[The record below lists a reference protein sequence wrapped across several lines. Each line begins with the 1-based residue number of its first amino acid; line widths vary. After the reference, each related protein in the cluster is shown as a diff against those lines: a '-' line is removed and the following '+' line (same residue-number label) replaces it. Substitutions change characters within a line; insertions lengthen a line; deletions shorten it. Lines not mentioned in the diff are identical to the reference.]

1 MLRDPLLISSGC
13 WTYPDKSGRLTD
25 LRSFGGGVTKGLTP
39 QSRPGNPGK
48 RLLQLPFGWMNS
60 NGLQNPGL
68 EEFIETNLP
77 QYIEA
82 GFGFFVNV
90 VGETVE
96 EYAELV
102 RRVDEAATRI
112 APESTAHEGRGL
124 LGFEI
129 NMSCP
134 NVNHGAKFATDPEL
148 LGQTIA
154 ACRQS
159 TERLMSAKLSP
170 NVTEMRIYAEAAQRA
185 GADAVTISNTWN
197 SVFIDTK
204 TRQSYFH
211 RPSAGMSGAAVRPI
225 VLYHVWKTHQALPE
239 LPIIASGGVVDA
251 DSAIQYLLAGATVV
265 QIGSGLFGNPQ
276 LPAEVQAGLIAY
288 LEEQGESSVADI
300 VGTYK
305 VDAPQDFAA
314 SCSPAEES

>member
-1 MLRDPLLISSGC
+1 MAPNLEVKLPRGTFLRDPLVLSSGC
-13 WTYPDKSGRLTD
+13 WAFPDKAGRLTD
-25 LRSFGGGVTKGLTP
+25 LKTIGGAVTKGLTP
-39 QSRPGNPGK
+39 QARPGNPGK
-48 RLLQLPFGWMNS
+48 RLLQLPTGWMNS

-68 EEFIETNLP
+68 EAFTEEVLP
-77 QYIEA
+77 QLFEA

-102 RRVDEAATRI
+102 RRVDSAAARL
-112 APESTAHEGRGL
+112 APADTAGQGHGL

-134 NVNHGAKFATDPEL
+134 NVKHGAKFATDPGL
-148 LGQTIA
+148 LGETIA
-154 ACRQS
+154 ACRAQ
-159 TERLMSAKLSP
+159 TQRLMSAKLSP
-170 NVTEMRIYAEAAQRA
+170 NVTEMRVYAEAAARA

-239 LPIIASGGVVDA
+239 LPIFASGGVVDS
-251 DSAIQYLLAGATVV
+251 DSAIQYLLAGASVV
-265 QIGSGLFGNPQ
+265 QIGSGLFSDPQ
-276 LPAEVQAGLIAY
+276 LPAKVQAGLIEY

-305 VDAPQDFAA
+305 T
-314 SCSPAEES
+314 ET

>member
-1 MLRDPLLISSGC
+1 MAPDLQTKLPRGVILRDPLLVSSGC
-13 WTYPDKSGRLTD
+13 WVFPDKAGRLTD
-25 LRSFGGGVTKGLTP
+25 LCTIGGGVTKGLTP
-39 QSRPGNPGK
+39 QARPGNPGK

-60 NGLQNPGL
+60 IGLKNPGVDAF
-68 EEFIETNLP
+68 EEELLP
-77 QYIEA
+77 QLLEA

-102 RRVDEAATRI
+102 RRVDTAVARL
-112 APESTAHEGRGL
+112 ASESTAGEGRGM

-134 NVNHGAKFATDPEL
+134 NVNHGAKFATDPGL
-148 LGQTIA
+148 LGETIA
-154 ACRQS
+154 ACRTQ
-159 TERLMSAKLSP
+159 TGRLMSAKLSP
-170 NVTEMRIYAEAAQRA
+170 NVTEMSVYARAAQHS

-197 SVFIDTK
+197 GVFIDTK

-211 RPSAGMSGAAVRPI
+211 RPSAGTSGAAVRPM

-239 LPIIASGGVVDA
+239 LPIFASGGVVDA

-265 QIGSGLFGNPQ
+265 QIGSGLFSNPQ
-276 LPAEVQAGLIAY
+276 LPAEVQAGLIEY
-288 LEEQGESSVADI
+288 LQEQGESKVADI
-300 VGTYK
+300 IGTYRI
-305 VDAPQDFAA
+305 D
-314 SCSPAEES
+314 S